1 MSIGTDISVADAFAA
16 SHEHDTFGSGVIEKV
31 AVMLLSR
38 HAHSVGVDL
47 RKSLHVR
54 GGIVDR
60 DDSQWWFRQTVDQ
73 PFARSAEK

>member
-1 MSIGTDISVADAFAA
+1 
-16 SHEHDTFGSGVIEKV
+16 
-31 AVMLLSR
+31 MLLSR

-73 PFARSAEK
+73 PFARSAEKINRHLGKKTVPNIQPLRDAVESKSDQGSVSSS